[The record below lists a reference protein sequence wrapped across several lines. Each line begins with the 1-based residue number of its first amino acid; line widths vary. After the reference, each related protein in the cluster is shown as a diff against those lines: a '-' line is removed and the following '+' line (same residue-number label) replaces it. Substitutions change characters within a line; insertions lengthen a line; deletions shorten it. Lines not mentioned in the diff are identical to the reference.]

1 MFLENNK
8 NFINKFNIENT
19 TNTKNTKPNGISNNN
34 TSNNSKISLVK
45 SEKNPGDNLLKRK
58 IIKIKEKNKASM
70 TVSNTHNNSNSI
82 INSTVNHTN
91 QSNYSNSNNI
101 SNYLPNSNYINKMKN
116 KISLENSLSKNKY
129 VNSNNSSN
137 TVNQYQKRS
146 NSALDENN
154 KHNNYYNH
162 NNSNTKSSNIYNKY
176 ISSSSSKQHS
186 SIKTQFNP
194 NNHSNHYGKPSHIK
208 NSSLF
213 SSTLASLSKPKYSNH
228 NSTTKSGSNSNSNI
242 TNKQINKYYFGI
254 KTISKTSYPT
264 KTNSRKHSMD
274 KERKS
279 SGKVQKSNIINNS
292 GNTNNTKIKNESAK
306 NSSTKQIS
314 SGHAKGLSEI
324 PLGFNNITNCLNK
337 CKNFVNKDSGKNII
351 KENNKNYEIAL
362 ESKPISSNLS
372 TKKKEIKV
380 KEKVGKTGT
389 IKSDQVKNEKNEPD
403 CDLNNTQNRNDS
415 LLEYINANIDI
426 GRNNQSMINE
436 SFDSIHSSL
445 RGDTRMFYRDMELI
459 CSYIS
464 KFFIKYKK
472 YPTTKMKFYK
482 YGRLLGKGA
491 FGKVNLSLHVL
502 TGRLV
507 AIKSINKTRLTSER
521 QKSKIAQETN
531 IMKSL
536 SHSNYI
542 VKIFETYETQKH
554 ICIVMEYICAG
565 DLLSYIRKRS
575 KLSETIAKYIFK
587 QIVLGLQY
595 IHSKG
600 IVHRDI
606 KLDNILI
613 DLDNNIKIC
622 DFGVS
627 KKIRKGESMTEQC
640 GTPAYI
646 APEIL
651 KNKGYEGF
659 GVDIWSAGV
668 VLYAML
674 SGIVPF
680 KGKNLQ
686 ELQEL
691 IMQGNFK
698 PVSEVSKEAN
708 HLIKCLLEVDPKKR
722 ISVNNILQHPW
733 LIGVDINNKN
743 YNLFTNAERVIL
755 VKSNIDYRDTT
766 INNKEDMLEIFSIKN
781 IDTGE
786 ENENKNANS
795 KSLILAPYN
804 SSMTESISR
813 SLKIG
818 KPRNKKDQYDLFSK
832 ELVIQNNIIK
842 FNGKVKE
849 INRNYELNNNEE
861 IDNGVII
868 SPNISDDNLNGK
880 DNIIIENN
888 KDNSPIIKS
897 SLHSKPFSPFGEFD
911 DAYSKKENDIEIST
925 RMINENA
932 ITEMCRLGYNRNFL
946 IDCIEKNEINYATT
960 GYYLLVK
967 YCVSN

>member
-1 MFLENNK
+1 MESNSNSKNNK
-8 NFINKFNIENT
+8 KNNDSGNISIT
-19 TNTKNTKPNGISNNN
+19 SKKN
-34 TSNNSKISLVK
+34 
-45 SEKNPGDNLLKRK
+45 EKNPGDNLLKRK

-70 TVSNTHNNSNSI
+70 TVSNTYNNSSL
-82 INSTVNHTN
+82 INNTVNHTN
-91 QSNYSNSNNI
+91 HSNYSNSNNI
-101 SNYLPNSNYINKMKN
+101 SNFLPNSNYLNKIKN
-116 KISLENSLSKNKY
+116 KISLENSLNKTKY
-129 VNSNNSSN
+129 SNTNNNSN

-146 NSALDENN
+146 NSAINENN
-154 KHNNYYNH
+154 KNYYKNNNH
-162 NNSNTKSSNIYNKY
+162 NSNIYNKF
-176 ISSSSSKQHS
+176 ISSSTPKQHS
-186 SIKTQFNP
+186 SLKTKFNP
-194 NNHSNHYGKPSHIK
+194 STNTSGSNINKPNHIK

-213 SSTLASLSKPKYSNH
+213 SASIATLSKPKYSNH
-228 NSTTKSGSNSNSNI
+228 QISSNSNSNI
-242 TNKQINKYYFGI
+242 NSKQFNKYYFGI

-264 KTNSRKHSMD
+264 KTNSRKNSID
-274 KERKS
+274 KEKKS
-279 SGKVQKSNIINNS
+279 CGKIQNKVSSS
-292 GNTNNTKIKNESAK
+292 GNTSNSKISNENIKSKMISTGHIKGYSEVPLGYNNNNVMNKYKNISNNESEK
-306 NSSTKQIS
+306 N
-314 SGHAKGLSEI
+314 
-324 PLGFNNITNCLNK
+324 
-337 CKNFVNKDSGKNII
+337 I
-351 KENNKNYEIAL
+351 KENVKMSEIML
-362 ESKPISSNLS
+362 ENE
-372 TKKKEIKV
+372 KKKEIKV
-380 KEKVGKTGT
+380 IEKKKPLSGVVKKEKEK
-389 IKSDQVKNEKNEPD
+389 KSKEKNEPD
-403 CDLNNTQNRNDS
+403 HDLENTMNENDS
-415 LLEYINANIDI
+415 LLEYINANIDT
-426 GRNNQSMINE
+426 NKMNQSFANE
-436 SFDSIHSSL
+436 SFDSIHSSM
-445 RGDTRMFYRDMELI
+445 RDNRVFFRDMELI
-459 CSYIS
+459 CSYIN
-464 KFFIKYKK
+464 KFYLKNKK

-521 QKSKIAQETN
+521 QKSKITQETN
-531 IMKSL
+531 IMKNL
-536 SHSNYI
+536 SHSNYV
-542 VKIFETYETQKH
+542 VKVFETYETHKH

-575 KLSETIAKYIFK
+575 KLSETTAKYIFK

-659 GVDIWSAGV
+659 TVDIWSAGV

-691 IMQGNFK
+691 IMEGKYK
-698 PVSEVSKEAN
+698 PISEISKEAN

-722 ISVNNILQHPW
+722 ITIQNILNHPW
-733 LIGVDINNKN
+733 MIGVDTNNKN
-743 YNLFTNAERVIL
+743 YNLFTNAERVLL
-755 VKSNIDYRDTT
+755 VKSNIDYRDATL
-766 INNKEDMLEIFSIKN
+766 NNKEEMLEIFSLKN
-781 IDTGE
+781 LDTGE

-795 KSLILAPYN
+795 KSIILTPYN
-804 SSMTESISR
+804 SSMTDSSNSSISR
-813 SLKIG
+813 TK
-818 KPRNKKDQYDLFSK
+818 NKKTFYDLYNK
-832 ELVIQNNIIK
+832 VLIVQNNMLK

-849 INRNYELNNNEE
+849 LNRNYELNNNEE

-868 SPNISDDNLNGK
+868 SPNISDMENKKLNE
-880 DNIIIENN
+880 NENN
-888 KDNSPIIKS
+888 KDNSPFIKS
-897 SLHSKPFSPFGEFD
+897 SAHSKPFSPFGEYEE
-911 DAYSKKENDIEIST
+911 YSKKDSEVENST
-925 RMINENA
+925 RMINVTA
-932 ITEMCRLGYNRNFL
+932 VSEMCRLGYNKNYL
-946 IDCIEKNEINYATT
+946 TDCLEKNEFNYATT

-967 YCVSN
+967 FSDSN